1 MIVKCVG
8 GPHDGREMDVPD
20 DAVRLEFLDGA
31 EYTVDAAAQTAAFK
45 P

>member
-1 MIVKCVG
+1 MTCTN
-8 GPHDGREMDVPD
+8 GPHDGRQMDVPD

-31 EYTVDAAAQTAAFK
+31 EYLVDAATETATFK